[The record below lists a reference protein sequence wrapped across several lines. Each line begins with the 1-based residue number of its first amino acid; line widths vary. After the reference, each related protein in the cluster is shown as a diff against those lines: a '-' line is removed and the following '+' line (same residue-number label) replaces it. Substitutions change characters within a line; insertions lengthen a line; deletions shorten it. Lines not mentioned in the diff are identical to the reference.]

1 MDINLPRETRLHM
14 LRIENNKKLVEVA
27 KDIGIS
33 ASSLSAYE
41 NNEDK
46 PISLYALKALA
57 EYYDVTTDYL
67 I

>member
-33 ASSLSAYE
+33 AASARGKSADSHGPRKKRGL
-41 NNEDK
+41 NKNRDGM
-46 PISLYALKALA
+46 PG
-57 EYYDVTTDYL
+57 
-67 I
+67 